1 MRRAA
6 ALLSVPAAALL
17 LASCQTEPKGGPLIV
32 TVDNSAAT
40 RLLQTVNAEAQACW
54 MKSGDKAFRAYRV
67 IPELDTRIGKPRIL
81 LVSAKAAQGL
91 PQLVIE
97 ASGSPVRLST
107 YGPLASQPISGRI
120 NSDVSRWATG
130 GKGCKA

>member
-6 ALLSVPAAALL
+6 ALSLPLALA
-17 LASCQTEPKGGPLIV
+17 LASCQSQAVV
-32 TVDNSAAT
+32 TRPRVATVNNSAAIA
-40 RLLQTVNAEAQACW
+40 LLQTVNSEAQSCW
-54 MKSGDKAFRAYRV
+54 MKAGDADFRAYRV

-81 LVSAKAAQGL
+81 IVSAKAAQGL
-91 PQLVIE
+91 PQYVIE
-97 ASGSPVRLST
+97 ATGTPPRLST
-107 YGPLASQPISGRI
+107 YGPLASKPVSARV

>member
-6 ALLSVPAAALL
+6 ALLVPAALA
-17 LASCQTEPKGGPLIV
+17 LASCQSNPVAVRQPAPV
-32 TVDNSAAT
+32 SNSAAIA
-40 RLLQTVNAEAQACW
+40 LLQTVNAEAQACW
-54 MKSGDKAFRAYRV
+54 MKSKDAGFRAYRV

-81 LVSAKAAQGL
+81 VVSAKAAQGL
-91 PQLVIE
+91 PQYVIE
-97 ASGSPVRLST
+97 ASGTPPRLAT
-107 YGPLASQPISGRI
+107 YGPLASQPISARI